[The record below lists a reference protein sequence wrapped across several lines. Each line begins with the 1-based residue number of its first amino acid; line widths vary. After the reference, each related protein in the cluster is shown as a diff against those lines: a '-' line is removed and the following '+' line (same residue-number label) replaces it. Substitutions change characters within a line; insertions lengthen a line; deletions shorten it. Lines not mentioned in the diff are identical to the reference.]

1 MPGGSH
7 QLVSEQREGLIA
19 QVCIEHFLENGP
31 AVSESKVGQS
41 VGQQTPAQPSW
52 VRGPGWRRTGDTA
65 VRRTGPCPHGVDHQ
79 RTCY

>member
-52 VRGPGWRRTGDTA
+52 VCGLAGDALGT
-65 VRRTGPCPHGVDHQ
+65 Q
-79 RTCY
+79 Q